1 MFTLI
6 SMINADDLPAFFGWR
21 ENRLGV
27 EMSPSESGYLLQV
40 YKFQQANDM
49 PYCQVDYKTSSWS

>member
-1 MFTLI
+1 MFTLV

-21 ENRLGV
+21 ENRLRV
-27 EMSPSESGYLLQV
+27 EISLSESGYLLHV